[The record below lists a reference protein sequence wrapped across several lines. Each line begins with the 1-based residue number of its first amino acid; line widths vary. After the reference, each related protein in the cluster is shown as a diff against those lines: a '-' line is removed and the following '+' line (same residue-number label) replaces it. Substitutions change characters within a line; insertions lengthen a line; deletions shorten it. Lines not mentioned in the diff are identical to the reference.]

1 MMMQKKLIA
10 LRTPGSRPL
19 LALMTVIV
27 IMLML
32 LLAACGSAS
41 SSNNSG
47 SIDYSGTIVI
57 WHGWQGAYLQAKQ
70 AIFNEYMHLH
80 PKVKIVLVHQDNIAS
95 KAATAVK
102 AGNGPD
108 IIAFT
113 DDNLGSLALGH
124 IVVPLDQY
132 ISQDDLNQTYS
143 PAAASA
149 LVFNG
154 HVYGVPEAVEAITL
168 MYNKSLVS
176 ADQLPKTTDDLLAF
190 AKRYQQTHPGQYGVV
205 WPTEDAY
212 FNAPW
217 FYGFGAQYVTPDGK
231 AHLDTPQALQ
241 AMEYIAS
248 FRPYLPKQPT
258 YDVVSSLFAEG
269 KAAIIINGPWS
280 YADYASGGKINIGF
294 ATLPIVNATGTPAK
308 PFVGVKS
315 LWMAKTAKNPALV
328 ADLMKFYTNKANQI
342 AMSRAD
348 GEIPA
353 NSSAADDPA
362 IQALPAVAGYAAQVK
377 LGLALPNTPY
387 MSALWTPV
395 QNALTAVWNG
405 TQTPAKA
412 LSDAQAAA
420 TKGIAQISS

>member
-1 MMMQKKLIA
+1 MTKKTSA
-10 LRTPGSRPL
+10 SRAPSGRTL
-19 LALMTVIV
+19 LAVCLFMAV
-27 IMLML
+27 L
-32 LLAACGSAS
+32 LLLSACGGSGNNGGS
-41 SSNNSG
+41 SGSSN
-47 SIDYSGTIVI
+47 IDLSGTVVI
-57 WHGWQGAYLQAKQ
+57 WHGWQGLYLQAKQ
-70 AIFNEYMHLH
+70 AIFNQYMRLH

-113 DDNLGSLALGH
+113 DDNLGELALGH
-124 IVVPLDQY
+124 VVVPLDQY
-132 ISQDDLNQTYS
+132 IGQEYLRQNYT

-190 AKRYQQTHPGQYGVV
+190 EKSYEQAHPGQYGVV
-205 WPTEDAY
+205 WPTEDPY

-241 AMEYIAS
+241 AMQYIAS

-258 YDVVSSLFAEG
+258 YDVVSSLFTEG
-269 KAAIIINGPWS
+269 KAAAIINGPWS
-280 YADYASGGKINIGF
+280 YADYAGSGKINVGF
-294 ATLPIVNATGTPAK
+294 ATLPMISATGTPAR

-315 LWMAKTAKNPALV
+315 LWMAKTARNPALV
-328 ADLMKFYTNKANQI
+328 ADLMKFYTNKENQI
-342 AMSRAD
+342 AMARAD
-348 GEIPA
+348 GEVPA
-353 NSSAADDPA
+353 NSAAANDAA

-377 LGLALPNTPY
+377 LGIALPNTPY

-405 TQTPAKA
+405 SQTPAKA

-420 TKGIAQISS
+420 TKGIAQITS

>member
-1 MMMQKKLIA
+1 MKKTSA
-10 LRTPGSRPL
+10 SRAPSGRPL
-19 LALMTVIV
+19 LAMAMFVV
-27 IMLML
+27 ML
-32 LLAACGSAS
+32 LLFSACGGAGNSGGS
-41 SSNNSG
+41 SST
-47 SIDYSGTIVI
+47 IDYSGTIVI

-70 AIFNEYMHLH
+70 AIFNEYMRLH

-95 KAATAVK
+95 KATTAVK

-113 DDNLGSLALGH
+113 DDNLGELALGH
-124 IVVPLDQY
+124 VVVPVDQY
-132 ISQDDLNQTYS
+132 ISQAYLNQNYT

-149 LVFNG
+149 LIFNG
-154 HVYGVPEAVEAITL
+154 HVYGVPEAVEAITI
-168 MYNKSLVS
+168 MYNKKLVS
-176 ADQLPKTTDDLLAF
+176 ADQLPKTSDDLLTFEKNYEQA
-190 AKRYQQTHPGQYGVV
+190 HPGQYGVV
-205 WPTEDAY
+205 WPTEDPY

-231 AHLDTPQALQ
+231 AHLDTPEALQ

-258 YDVVSSLFAEG
+258 YDVVSSLFSEG

-280 YADYASGGKINIGF
+280 YADYASGGKIDVGF
-294 ATLPIVNATGTPAK
+294 ATLPIITATGTPAR

-342 AMSRAD
+342 AMSQAD

-353 NSSAADDPA
+353 NSAAADDPA

-377 LGLALPNTPY
+377 LGVALPNTPY

-395 QNALTAVWNG
+395 QDALTAVWNG

-420 TKGIAQISS
+420 TKGIAQITS